1 MSMTGEIFEIEP
13 FRHEIEGEK
22 PSAALR
28 AARGRSVAPKSW
40 PSFRKRRTLRAP
52 SAYGGSGGYAPTG
65 DAEPAAEPQP
75 ASAASSEH
83 VRWLQST
90 LNRAIGTALPI
101 DGAMSAAVRDAIRD
115 FQRKNRL
122 PVSGYIGP
130 DTDAALR
137 RVDGGSE
144 IGELELEWE
153 LELTPDARTAESAL
167 GKTRAKPIGAVLR
180 QLRAQEASTGK
191 PVPGLYRFFA
201 EDNRFYTGMAAKDLR
216 RRILQHAWCLSHLG
230 IAKRNYRLALYPMS
244 GKNRDQI
251 RAIEIAINQHHRN
264 KNPHLLLNAQTEL
277 EFLELSNL

>member
-13 FRHEIEGEK
+13 FGHEIEGEK
-22 PSAALR
+22 RSAALR

-40 PSFRKRRTLRAP
+40 PSFRKRRTLRAL

-75 ASAASSEH
+75 GSAASSEH

-130 DTDAALR
+130 DTEAALR

-144 IGELELEWE
+144 IGELEFE
-153 LELTPDARTAESAL
+153 LSPAAQLADSKL
-167 GKTRAKPIGAVLR
+167 KKTQAKPIKDALIC
-180 QLRAQEASTGK
+180 LARAGK
-191 PVPGLYRFFA
+191 PVRGLYRFFA
-201 EDNRFYTGMAAKDLR
+201 PKDPQFKDNRFYTGMATDLR
-216 RRILQHAWCLSHLG
+216 RRILEHLWCLSHLG
-230 IAKRNYRLALYPMS
+230 ISEKNYQLAFYPMLDTTPKQQIRKIEKAINEYHKS
-244 GKNRDQI
+244 GENRD
-251 RAIEIAINQHHRN
+251 
-264 KNPHLLLNAQTEL
+264 LVLNVRTEL